1 MCFIVLLLRLQ
12 KTIIPNTYNPI
23 YDGSN
28 SIVTENQRA
37 VDKLSTEIE
46 RPSNVNTGTHIYSEI
61 NLNKHEIKQNEDN
74 GQLSPPVP
82 PPPIARNGGVPANGN
97 SEWVS
102 NPSYGQTGLL
112 LDRGETGTGGT
123 EGGASGGEFK
133 IYDSPK
139 KQALDLV
146 PDLNPCPAYAQPPIL
161 PARTN
166 K

>member
-1 MCFIVLLLRLQ
+1 M
-12 KTIIPNTYNPI
+12 TA
-23 YDGSN
+23 
-28 SIVTENQRA
+28 NQRA

-46 RPSNVNTGTHIYSEI
+46 RPLNVNTGTHIYSEI

-74 GQLSPPVP
+74 GQSSPP
-82 PPPIARNGGVPANGN
+82 PPPIARNGGPQANGN

-102 NPSYGQTGLL
+102 NPSYGQIGGLL
-112 LDRGETGTGGT
+112 LDKGETGAGGT

-139 KQALDLV
+139 KQVLDLV
-146 PDLNPCPAYAQPPIL
+146 PDLNPCPAYAQPPTL
-161 PARTN
+161 PARAN